1 MLFIGKN
8 AETVAPDL
16 AWPPLEALCR
26 LGRHLFW
33 VKEKSIFLTEYK
45 SNQSDHLKA
54 TSSNGIVLLNGESC
68 SLLPT
73 NPTMT
78 GASRGLRG
86 QRRGLWGKPL
96 LGRPMA
102 MYTLVTLVA
111 RAGIDRVRTG
121 SQDSGTRRRRRT
133 EKSGSRRDHQDQ
145 AGSTRLNNTAVL
157 LNTVLNY
164 VLLFLY
170 SCSGSTSFSLAGL
183 ATPYSL
189 FLCHRADTD

>member
-1 MLFIGKN
+1 
-8 AETVAPDL
+8 
-16 AWPPLEALCR
+16 
-26 LGRHLFW
+26 
-33 VKEKSIFLTEYK
+33 
-45 SNQSDHLKA
+45 
-54 TSSNGIVLLNGESC
+54 
-68 SLLPT
+68 
-73 NPTMT
+73 MT
-78 GASRGLRG
+78 GASRGLMGG
-86 QRRGLWGKPL
+86 QKRGLWCKPL

-102 MYTLVTLVA
+102 M
-111 RAGIDRVRTG
+111 
-121 SQDSGTRRRRRT
+121 RT

-189 FLCHRADTD
+189 FLFEEPFRGLELFATG